1 VFVFP
6 ELSDHGAICPA
17 ESDSAGRSVDGCQ
30 YRWRIREAL
39 DARICQFPQHCIGL
53 GDGGLLSAVVGWPS
67 RPLERGGRVS
77 LVWRVLGTVTW
88 TSRDGSGASR
98 CSWP

>member
-1 VFVFP
+1 VFV
-6 ELSDHGAICPA
+6 LA
-17 ESDSAGRSVDGCQ
+17 DGLVLEVYQCS
-30 YRWRIREAL
+30 R
-39 DARICQFPQHCIGL
+39 HCIGL

-88 TSRDGSGASR
+88 TSRDDSGASR
-98 CSWP
+98 CSWPEAAPEAL